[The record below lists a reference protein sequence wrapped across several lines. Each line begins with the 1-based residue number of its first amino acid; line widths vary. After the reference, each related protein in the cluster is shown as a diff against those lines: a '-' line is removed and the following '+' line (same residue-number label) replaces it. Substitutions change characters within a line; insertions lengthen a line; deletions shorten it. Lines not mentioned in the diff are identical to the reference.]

1 MADNTH
7 TPQEAYDMMAHQ
19 VKEGNLKGNFIDSMM
34 SQFESKGRLSP
45 KQVTW
50 AIKLSKEAAQKAIDA
65 QDTEMQMSEME
76 DAPYPAVVAF
86 MKKADMK
93 KARMTFTVGRLTTTL
108 SLAPAHGKNPDHIYV
123 KCNDQYVGKITPV
136 GHLVARDGYYKMGAQ
151 AILDDMV
158 AKGVETYVLSYGQK
172 SGNCCLCSRK
182 LTDDRSLV
190 AGVGPI
196 CAKRY
201 DIQWG

>member
-1 MADNTH
+1 MADKTH
-7 TPQEAYDMMAHQ
+7 TPQEAYDMMAYQ
-19 VKEGNLKGNFIDSMM
+19 VSEGNLKGNFVNSMM
-34 SQFESKGRLSP
+34 RQFETKGTLSP
-45 KQVTW
+45 KQITW
-50 AIKLSKEAAQKAIDA
+50 AVKLSKEAHDA
-65 QDTEMQMSEME
+65 SDSELQASIE
-76 DAPYPAVVAF
+76 ESAPYPAIVAF

-123 KCNDQYVGKITPV
+123 KCNDKYVGKITPV
-136 GHLVARDGYYKMGAQ
+136 GVLIARDGYYKMGAQ

-158 AKGVETYVLSYGQK
+158 ATGVETYVLSYGKK

-182 LTDDRSLV
+182 LTDERSLD

>member
-19 VKEGNLKGNFIDSMM
+19 VKEGNLKGNFVTSMM

-45 KQVTW
+45 KQITW
-50 AIKLSKEAAQKAIDA
+50 AVKLSKEAGQAAIDA

-76 DAPYPAVVAF
+76 SAPYPTIVAF
-86 MKKADMK
+86 MKKGDMK

-108 SLAPAHGKNPDHIYV
+108 SLAPSHGKNPDHIYV
-123 KCNDQYVGKITPV
+123 KCNDKYVGKITPV

-158 AKGVETYVLSYGQK
+158 ASGVETYVLSYGKK
-172 SGNCCLCSRK
+172 SGNCCLCARK

-201 DIQWG
+201 SIQWG

>member
-1 MADNTH
+1 MADKTH
-7 TPQEAYDMMAHQ
+7 TPQEAYDMMAYQ
-19 VKEGNLKGNFIDSMM
+19 VSEGNLTGNFVTSMM
-34 SQFESKGRLSP
+34 RQFETKGTLSP
-45 KQVTW
+45 KQTTW
-50 AIKLSKEAAQKAIDA
+50 AVKLSTEAAHKESDPMAYESDDEGDYI
-65 QDTEMQMSEME
+65 E
-76 DAPYPAVVAF
+76 VVQF
-86 MKKADMK
+86 MKKADLK

-108 SLAPAHGKNPDHIYV
+108 YLAPAHGKNPDHIYV
-123 KCNDQYVGKITPV
+123 KCNGKYVGKVTPV

-158 AKGVETYVLSYGQK
+158 ATGIETYVLSYGKK
-172 SGNCCLCSRK
+172 SGNCCLCSRT

-201 DIQWG
+201 GIQWG